1 MTLYPCSGCIFKIMR
16 RNSYENLK
24 TTHSPAYLFLFI
36 LSFFWLAASWFQTL
50 VWVKC
55 VLTVRHKIL
64 SIFTH
69 SKAGAHGPQRSLLLA
84 PFSCPDMLRLG
95 VLPCN
100 KAYRPKKTFISRL
113 GTTIILQCNYLG
125 QIKSLDPRALGH
137 SNIMEKQRKMVSA
150 APGLWTD
157 HTLQRSWCD
166 SDRQEWAFT

>member
-1 MTLYPCSGCIFKIMR
+1 MR

-24 TTHSPAYLFLFI
+24 TTHSPASLFLFI
-36 LSFFWLAASWFQTL
+36 LSFLWLAASWFQTL

-84 PFSCPDMLRLG
+84 PFTCPDMLRLG
-95 VLPCN
+95 VLPC
-100 KAYRPKKTFISRL
+100 KKPIGQRKPSFHGLEQRS
-113 GTTIILQCNYLG
+113 ILQCNYLG
-125 QIKSLDPRALGH
+125 QIKSLDPPALGH
-137 SNIMEKQRKMVSA
+137 LKNYGEAKENGFSCPWAVK
-150 APGLWTD
+150 D